1 MKLLSPIEKSH
12 TTLYTS
18 TMSTN
23 KSRISGNV
31 DDDED
36 DDDGVGGGG
45 GSSGIEPSNDSDA
58 SSSSDGSS
66 SLNECCDMTLVDDN
80 DMMDYDPKNE
90 AEMMF
95 FQVVEMLRNEQEV
108 CVFFFNKK
116 FCSSF
121 HSDNKNK

>member
-23 KSRISGNV
+23 KSMISGNV

-36 DDDGVGGGG
+36 EDDGGG
-45 GSSGIEPSNDSDA
+45 GSD

-66 SLNECCDMTLVDDN
+66 LNECLDMTLVDDN
-80 DMMDYDPKNE
+80 DMDYDPKNE

-95 FQVVEMLRNEQEV
+95 FQVVEMLRTEQEV
-108 CVFFFNKK
+108 CCKL
-116 FCSSF
+116 
-121 HSDNKNK
+121 

>member
-45 GSSGIEPSNDSDA
+45 GGGGGSSGIEPSNDSDA
-58 SSSSDGSS
+58 SSSSSDGSS

-95 FQVVEMLRNEQEV
+95 FQVVEMLRSEQEV
-108 CVFFFNKK
+108 CVFFFHQKVL
-116 FCSSF
+116 FIFSQ
-121 HSDNKNK
+121 